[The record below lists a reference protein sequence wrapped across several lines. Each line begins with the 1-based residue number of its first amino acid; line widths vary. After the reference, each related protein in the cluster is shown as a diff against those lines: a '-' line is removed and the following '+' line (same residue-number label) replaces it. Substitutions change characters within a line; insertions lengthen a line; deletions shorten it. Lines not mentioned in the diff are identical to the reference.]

1 MQENSLNTEPLV
13 AFNAIIRYNPLYTDI
28 AIMKD
33 NTHKFDH
40 RIKTPDPHIVAII
53 AAIDE
58 IKGQFR
64 AGLKMT
70 PQAITSL
77 RKSVL
82 VTSAG
87 ASTRIEGAKL
97 TDKEVEKVM
106 QSLTISKYADRDS
119 QEVQGYLE
127 TLQNVFDSFDSLS
140 LREGTITSL
149 HKELL
154 KYSTKDD
161 IHRGEYKKKEN
172 TVGVLG
178 PDGKVARI
186 MFETTPAFLTAKEM
200 QELVDWTKDAL
211 EKNRF
216 HPLLTI
222 ANFIVEFL
230 KIHPFED
237 GNGRLSRVLTN
248 LLLLRSG
255 YPFIQYVSH
264 EQIIERRKDEY
275 YLALRKSQETFKTD
289 HDSIAPWLNFFTSV
303 VQEQA
308 NKAIELVDGESEE
321 VHLSPKQMEV
331 WNYFSKVNECGP
343 SEIVNATG
351 IALGTVRQALVR
363 LVELGKIK
371 RVGRGR
377 GTRYVKI

>member
-1 MQENSLNTEPLV
+1 ME
-13 AFNAIIRYNPLYTDI
+13 DI
-28 AIMKD
+28 
-33 NTHKFDH
+33 TRKFDH
-40 RIKTPDPHIVAII
+40 RIKSPDPHIVAII

-58 IKGQFR
+58 IKGQFK
-64 AGLKMT
+64 AGLRMT

-97 TDKEVEKVM
+97 TDEEVEKIM
-106 QSLTISKYADRDS
+106 QGLAVSKFADRDS

-127 TLQNVFDSFDSLS
+127 TLQNVFDSFESLP

-178 PDGKVARI
+178 PDGKVAKI

-216 HPLLTI
+216 HPLLII
-222 ANFIVEFL
+222 ANFVVEFL

-248 LLLLRSG
+248 LLLLRSS
-255 YPFIQYVSH
+255 YQFVQYISH
-264 EQIIERRKDEY
+264 EQIVERRKDEY

-289 HDSIAPWLNFFTSV
+289 QDTISPWLNFFMSV

-308 NKAIELVDGESEE
+308 SKALAFVDEE
-321 VHLSPKQMEV
+321 NVEDTLSPKQQEV
-331 WNYFSKVNECGP
+331 WKYIVSVGETGP
-343 SEIVNATG
+343 GEIVKATD
-351 IALGTVRQALVR
+351 IALGTVRQALER
-363 LVELGKIK
+363 LLELNKIK

-377 GTRYVKI
+377 GTRYIKL